1 MSIPRGLRAPTLILC
16 MALAGS
22 LRAEVPPLE
31 LAEAERLALEHDVTV
46 PGLEARARALHEA
59 AVAAGQLPDPRIKLG
74 MMNLPTDS
82 FSRSQ
87 EAMSQLQLGV
97 QQAFPP
103 GRTLALREARTRMLA
118 EAGEARAADQRLRLQ
133 RDLRL
138 AWLDVWYQVAAGR
151 IVDESRVLFSQLLE
165 VTRAHYAVG
174 RRNQQDVLRASVE
187 LGLLDD
193 RRTRIRTA
201 EETARAGLARL
212 IGPAAEAGLPPRLP
226 VFPPPP
232 PLAELRARLA
242 EHPLLLAAA
251 RRVEAGELDTDIA
264 RQKYKPG
271 WMMDVT
277 YGDRIGNNPNGS
289 DRADFLSAMVTLDV
303 PLFTGKRQDRVLAA
317 RREALAA
324 ERLSREDIL
333 RDLNRQLEA
342 AWAEWQRLD
351 ERVSHYDRQV
361 LPEAIQNAEA
371 SLNAYQNGVTDFTGL
386 MRARLTELDSRL
398 TALKLRVDR
407 ARAAV
412 RLLYLKGEAS

>member
-1 MSIPRGLRAPTLILC
+1 MSIPRGLRAPTLIVC
-16 MALAGS
+16 MALAAS
-22 LRAEVPPLE
+22 LRAEVPVLE
-31 LAEAERLALEHDVTV
+31 LAEAERLALEHDVSAA
-46 PGLEARARALHEA
+46 GLEARARALREA
-59 AVAAGQLPDPRIKLG
+59 AVAAGQLPDPRVKLG
-74 MMNLPTDS
+74 LMNLPTDS

-87 EAMSQLQLGV
+87 EAMTQLQVGV

-103 GRTLALREARTRMLA
+103 GRTLALREARTRVLS
-118 EAGEARAADQRLRLQ
+118 EASAARAADQRLRVQ

-151 IVDESRVLFSQLLE
+151 IVDESRELFRQLLE
-165 VTRAHYAVG
+165 VTRAHYAAG

-201 EETARAGLARL
+201 EETARAALARL
-212 IGPAAEAGLPPRLP
+212 IGPQAARDLPAMLP
-226 VFPPPP
+226 VFSPPP
-232 PLAELRARLA
+232 PLAELRARLD
-242 EHPLLLAAA
+242 EHPLLIAAG

-271 WMMDVT
+271 WMVDVT
-277 YGDRIGNNPNGS
+277 YGDRVGNNPNGS
-289 DRADFLSAMVTLDV
+289 DRADFLSAMVSLDV

-324 ERLSREDIL
+324 ERLSREDLL
-333 RDLNRQLEA
+333 RDLTRRLEA
-342 AWAEWQRLD
+342 VWAEWQRLD
-351 ERVSHYDRQV
+351 ERVQLYDRKV
-361 LPEAIQNAEA
+361 VPEAIQNAEA
-371 SLNAYQNGVTDFTGL
+371 SLTAYQNDVTDFTGL

-398 TALKLRVDR
+398 MALKLRVDR

-412 RLLYLKGEAS
+412 RLLYLKGERS